1 MLHHVSVV
9 ASGSSPT
16 QSILFCHGILGSGG
30 NFRTLAKQFV
40 EARPSYAAVLVDLR
54 RHGQSLHE
62 TGPGEEPPVET
73 VAACAEDLVRLA
85 AALPLPVTA
94 IVGHSFGGKVALA
107 YAALSSA
114 STTTLR
120 DLFVLDSTP
129 GARPLKHGSE
139 STLDVLDALEKAPK
153 LVPSREAFVADLRAL
168 GTSEMLARWL
178 AMNLVRVADQTE
190 EQYRFR
196 LDLAAIRRL
205 LDDYF
210 HRDLWSVVEHPPAGL
225 AVHLVI
231 GGRSS
236 VFDAHDRERA
246 ERAVVDHPDQ
256 VDLVT
261 LPEAGHW
268 IHVDDPQGVLNA
280 LLR

>member
-1 MLHHVSVV
+1 MLHHASVV
-9 ASGSSPT
+9 ASGSTPT

-54 RHGQSLHE
+54 RHGQSLDE
-62 TGPGEEPPVET
+62 AGSDT
-73 VAACAEDLVRLA
+73 VAACAEDLERLA

-94 IVGHSFGGKVALA
+94 VVGHSFGGKVALA
-107 YAALSSA
+107 YAAREA
-114 STTTLR
+114 PVALR

-153 LVPSREAFVADLRAL
+153 IVASREAFVAALRGL

-178 AMNLVRVADQTE
+178 AMNLVRVADAAE

-196 LDLAAIRRL
+196 LDLRAIRRL

-210 HRDLWSVVEHPPAGL
+210 QCDLWPVVEQPPAGL
-225 AVHLVI
+225 SVHLVI

-246 ERAVVDHPDQ
+246 ERAVIDHPDR
-256 VDLVT
+256 VDLVI

>member
-1 MLHHVSVV
+1 MLHHASVV
-9 ASGSSPT
+9 ASGSTPT

-54 RHGQSLHE
+54 RHGQSLDE
-62 TGPGEEPPVET
+62 AGPGEAPPVDT
-73 VAACAEDLVRLA
+73 VAACAEDLERLA
-85 AALPLPVTA
+85 ATLPLPVTA
-94 IVGHSFGGKVALA
+94 VVGHSFGGKVALA
-107 YAALSSA
+107 YAARA
-114 STTTLR
+114 PLR

-153 LVPSREAFVADLRAL
+153 IVANRETFVAALREL

-178 AMNLVRVADQTE
+178 AMNLVRVADAAE

-196 LDLAAIRRL
+196 LDLRAIRRL

-210 HRDLWSVVEHPPAGL
+210 QCDLWPVVEQPPAGL
-225 AVHLVI
+225 SVHLVI

-246 ERAVVDHPDQ
+246 ERAVIDHPDR
-256 VDLVT
+256 VDLVI